1 MQSVISYPDRGP
13 WGDNKWRGN
22 CSGHVYKDLF
32 QQLKPSTFVD
42 PMVGGGTSVEVAR
55 EMGIEAW
62 GLDLHQGFNAV
73 GDSILLAVGQ
83 QVDLCLSHPPY
94 GSMIQYSGS
103 VWGSNPHPADLSRCV
118 SNEEFH
124 EKMQLVLL
132 NQRDATKPQGFYGTI
147 IGDYRKAGSY
157 VSYQAEMIARMP
169 SAELAAV
176 IIKQQHNCMSDSRSY
191 AKMTLPKIVHE
202 YVLLWQKKSAPILV
216 LLGSIA
222 REQHARLTGTW
233 KSIVGLVMQRLGGKA
248 GLDQIYQEVSRAAPQ
263 KLAENPNWKA
273 KIRQVLNSTGLFRSS
288 ERGVWIL
295 AT

>member
-13 WGDNKWRGN
+13 WGDAKWRGN
-22 CSGHVYKDLF
+22 CSGHVYRDLF
-32 QQLKPSTFVD
+32 QQLQPGTFVD
-42 PMVGGGTSVEVAR
+42 PMVGSGTSIEVAR
-55 EMGIEAW
+55 EMGIQAW

-103 VWGSNPHPADLSRCV
+103 VWGTEPNPADLSRCS

-147 IGDYRKAGSY
+147 IGDYRKNGSY

-191 AKMTLPKIVHE
+191 AKMNLPKIVHE

-216 LLGSIA
+216 LLGNIA
-222 REQHARLTGTW
+222 KEQQARLTGTW

-248 GLDQIYQEVSRAAPQ
+248 ELDQIYHEVSRAAPQ
-263 KLAENPNWKA
+263 KLAENQNWKA

-288 ERGVWIL
+288 ERGVWML

>member
-13 WGDNKWRGN
+13 WGDAKWRGN
-22 CSGHVYKDLF
+22 CSGHVYRDLF
-32 QQLKPSTFVD
+32 QQLQPSTFVD
-42 PMVGGGTSVEVAR
+42 PMVGSGTSVEVAR
-55 EMGIEAW
+55 EMGIQAW

-103 VWGSNPHPADLSRCV
+103 VWGTGPNPADLSRCS

-147 IGDYRKAGSY
+147 IGDYRKNGSY

-191 AKMTLPKIVHE
+191 AKMNLPKIVHE

-216 LLGSIA
+216 LLGNIA
-222 REQHARLTGTW
+222 KEQQARLTGTW

-248 GLDQIYQEVSRAAPQ
+248 ELDQIYHEVSRSAPQ

-273 KIRQVLNSTGLFRSS
+273 KIRQVLNSTGLFCSS
-288 ERGVWIL
+288 ERGVWML